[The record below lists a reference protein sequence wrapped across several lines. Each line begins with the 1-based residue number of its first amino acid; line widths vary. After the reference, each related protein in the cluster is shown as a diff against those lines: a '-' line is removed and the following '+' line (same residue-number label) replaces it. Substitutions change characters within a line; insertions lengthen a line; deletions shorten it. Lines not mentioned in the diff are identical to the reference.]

1 MEGFKNTHPL
11 TKLTILFILGML
23 SLEGSSDLPLKT
35 VKSRGL
41 HNKALTFYIFQNSIV
56 KHSLSFSV
64 IILFYVYV
72 HYVIMSVC
80 QLNNSKL
87 LIWSHMTRTKSRT
100 RRWLPQTDCT
110 SPDNRQLDPFSTLL
124 LSSLNL
130 TICNVGKSEI
140 DESEKAQEMEE
151 KHSAPGGT
159 RSQHI
164 FKVKNGRE
172 KLSRV
177 QEEQVET
184 GASRLQA
191 TSQTRR
197 GKEQFYKVRTV
208 AV

>member
-1 MEGFKNTHPL
+1 MEGFKNIHPL
-11 TKLTILFILGML
+11 TKLAILFILGML

-80 QLNNSKL
+80 HLNNSNL
-87 LIWSHMTRTKSRT
+87 LIWSHMTRTKT
-100 RRWLPQTDCT
+100 RNWRWLPQTDWT
-110 SPDNRQLDPFSTLL
+110 SLDNRQLNPFSTL
-124 LSSLNL
+124 SSLYPM
-130 TICNVGKSEI
+130 ICNVGKSEI

-164 FKVKNGRE
+164 FKVKNERE

-177 QEEQVET
+177 QEEQVDT
-184 GASRLQA
+184 SASGLQA
-191 TSQTRR
+191 TSQARR
-197 GKEQFYKVRTV
+197 GKGRFTKVRTYEI
-208 AV
+208 